1 MTNYAQIALDTL
13 FQRYDLLP
21 KEKRYHGKWSYDIGV
36 VLLGVKEAYHQTNE
50 KKYLDYIKETMDFYI
65 QSDGT
70 IRGYSFDA
78 MNIDYIN
85 NGKLLFLLYKETKEN
100 KYKLALDLLYQQLQE
115 MPRTKEGSFWHKKI
129 YPNQVWLDGLY
140 MGAPFLAEYACTF
153 DKPADLADVIQQFT
167 HCYQQTVDPTT
178 GLLYHAWDEA
188 KIQPWANS
196 ETGCSAHFWGRSI
209 GWFMMALVDT
219 MALLPADAPKEALV
233 EMFEKTLQALAK
245 VRATENVW
253 YQVLDKGDKKGNY
266 LEASASS
273 MICYAMAK
281 AIQLGVISE
290 KWQSFAAE
298 TYQGIIEEFVFI
310 TNEGWLNLIRNC
322 EVAGLGGP
330 DKRDGSFVYYI
341 SEPIITN
348 DFKGYGA
355 FLQASLLLQ
364 PLSKE
369 G

>member
-13 FQRYDLLP
+13 FERYDLLP

-36 VLLGVKEAYHQTNE
+36 VLLGVKAAYEQTNE
-50 KKYLDYIKETMDFYI
+50 KKYLAYIKETMDFYI

-85 NGKLLFLLYKETKEN
+85 NGKLLFLLYKETKAD
-100 KYKLALDLLYQQLQE
+100 KYKVALDLLYRQLQE

-140 MGAPFLAEYACTF
+140 MGAPFLAEYAVTF
-153 DKPADLADVIQQFT
+153 DRPADLTDVVQQFT
-167 HCYQQTVDPTT
+167 HCYQQTCDSNSD
-178 GLLYHAWDEA
+178 LLYHAWDEA
-188 KIQPWANS
+188 RIQPWADS

-219 MALLPADAPKEALV
+219 IALLPDEAATSSLSQ
-233 EMFEKTLQALAK
+233 MFEQTLKALAN
-245 VRATENVW
+245 VRSAEHVW
-253 YQVLDKGDKKGNY
+253 YQVLDQGEKTGNY

-273 MICYAMAK
+273 MICYAAAK
-281 AIQLGVISE
+281 AIKLGVISQE
-290 KWQSFAAE
+290 WQGFVDE
-298 TYQGIIEEFVFI
+298 TYQGIINEFVFI

-364 PLSKE
+364 PLSEE